1 MNDILID
8 QIVELNIEDI
18 NLTDPTGHQKYQH
31 YRLFPCMTILT
42 GRSAIFGNTSLAK
55 FDCLDNT
62 IYNWLEE
69 AENTTLLSGTE
80 HCHAR
85 FYFDEHDILVLSALG
100 ALVRNEKPIFVDNF

>member
-1 MNDILID
+1 
-8 QIVELNIEDI
+8 
-18 NLTDPTGHQKYQH
+18 
-31 YRLFPCMTILT
+31 MTILT

-69 AENTTLLSGTE
+69 AENATLLSGKE
-80 HCHAR
+80 HCHTR
-85 FYFDEHDILVLSALG
+85 FYFDEHDILVLSAPG